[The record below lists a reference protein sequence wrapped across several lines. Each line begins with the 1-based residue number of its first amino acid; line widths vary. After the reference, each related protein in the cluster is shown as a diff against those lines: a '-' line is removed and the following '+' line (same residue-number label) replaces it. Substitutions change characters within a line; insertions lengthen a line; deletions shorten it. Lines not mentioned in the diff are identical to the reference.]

1 MKKLLVVIVLS
12 LFLTSQVFGNN
23 QLTPLNKL
31 NLSNKE
37 HYSRI
42 LGRCSAIQVTELS
55 LNDPNA
61 DKRFT
66 DMGIFIK
73 ENIKFIKFII
83 PGESDKEN
91 AENSIL
97 LHEHFVSEYQKAFNK
112 SLISGDRS
120 FCTIL
125 KKQLR

>member
-1 MKKLLVVIVLS
+1 MKKLLAIIVLG
-12 LFLTSQVFGNN
+12 LFWTSQVYGNN
-23 QLTPLNKL
+23 QLTPLNKF

-37 HYSRI
+37 YYSRI
-42 LGRCSAIQVTELS
+42 LGRCSAIQVTQLS

-83 PGESDKEN
+83 PGKSDKEN

-97 LHEHFVSEYQKAFNK
+97 LHEHFVSEYQKALNK
-112 SLISGDRS
+112 SLISDDRS
-120 FCTIL
+120 FCSIL